1 MFSDASLRLD
11 LHAAQSP
18 DEVLRLFEGWGP
30 DCATVM
36 SPVDTLQGLVERI
49 GASLRLR
56 WLTPRPEALR
66 PLRDA
71 DPATARQALV
81 GSLNCIHPNRLQVI
95 GHPELVY
102 LTDLGAPAYDETL
115 RKLFAGRPAAII
127 FADDITPEQV
137 ILTLAA
143 DRGTPV
149 LSSPLGDE
157 DIIGRL
163 RYFLTHALAEMTLL
177 HGVFMEVLGTGVL
190 LVGDPAIGKSELAL
204 DLISRGHRLIADD
217 APQFARVAPETL
229 DGTCPPLLRDFLRSA
244 GWGCSISAP
253 CSARARCAQSRHL
266 NLIINLKAMTPE
278 ELGRIDRLAGSL
290 SARTCWGWPLPR
302 SPCRLPPGATWLSW
316 WRRRCAIR
324 TCVSAATTPGWISSS
339 VRPAPW
345 RTTSPRWAAGP
356 D

>member
-1 MFSDASLRLD
+1 
-11 LHAAQSP
+11 
-18 DEVLRLFEGWGP
+18 
-30 DCATVM
+30 M

-49 GASLRLR
+49 GASLRLG
-56 WLTPRPEALR
+56 WLTPRPEAMR

-71 DPATARQALV
+71 DPASARQALV
-81 GSLNCIHPNRLQVI
+81 GSLNCIHPNRIQVI

-102 LTDLGAPAYDETL
+102 LTDLAGPAHDETL

-127 FADDITPEQV
+127 FADGITPEQV

-157 DIIGRL
+157 DIIARL
-163 RYFLTHALAEMTLL
+163 RYFLTHALAEVVLL
-177 HGVFMEVLGTGVL
+177 HGVFMDVLGTGVL

-229 DGTCPPLLRDFLRSA
+229 DGTCPPLLRDFLEVRGLGVLNIRAMFGESA
-244 GWGCSISAP
+244 V
-253 CSARARCAQSRHL
+253 AQSGHL

-278 ELGRIDRLAGSL
+278 ELGGIDRLAGSL
-290 SARTCWGWPLPR
+290 SARSVLGVAVAEVTMPVAPGRNLAILVEAAVR
-302 SPCRLPPGATWLSW
+302 SQNLR
-316 WRRRCAIR
+316 IR
-324 TCVSAATTPGWISSS
+324 GYDAGVDFAERQSRALEDNVAALGG
-339 VRPAPW
+339 
-345 RTTSPRWAAGP
+345 GP